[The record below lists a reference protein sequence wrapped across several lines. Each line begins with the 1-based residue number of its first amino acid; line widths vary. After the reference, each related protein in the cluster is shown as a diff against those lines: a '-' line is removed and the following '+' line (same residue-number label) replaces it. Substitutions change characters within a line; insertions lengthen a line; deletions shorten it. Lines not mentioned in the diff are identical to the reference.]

1 MGAAV
6 AAEPKDDAT
15 SKYDFRAM
23 LSLGALGLGT
33 YLLMTYDPVK
43 KMDLSS
49 RHLRDHDEFG
59 NLKKPKGAVAALKG
73 GSSLPIKTVAP
84 AKRKPAMA
92 TGEEDIEDDDDEDD
106 ENDEDIDDDFS
117 DLDEDEDEDED
128 GDVF

>member
-6 AAEPKDDAT
+6 AAEPKEDPAA

-49 RHLRDHDEFG
+49 RHLRGHDEFG
-59 NLKKPKGAVAALKG
+59 NLKKPKAALKG
-73 GSSLPIKTVAP
+73 GPSLPIKTVAP

-106 ENDEDIDDDFS
+106 EDDEDIDDDFS